1 MEYTSM
7 EYTNTIFN
15 YVEQNDPEI
24 WEQILAITRLHK
36 ISSVKKIFN
45 EHLKHVKD
53 IDIFNQNKKNVP
65 IFLLQFCKSMQRN
78 FLTPGDSFGTL
89 ATCRTTNVY
98 TQEALDKRHLKDQT
112 SNFQYSI
119 YPISNDLHFEI
130 YIYATLNQIFEL
142 TNRRKYTTIF
152 VKNVTIEELLNICPL
167 DTCYL
172 KLTKNQAYCLNNKP
186 VSLNLKNY
194 IITESF
200 VPGFLKII
208 QKSEHKHFFFRH
220 IHHENVVA
228 FTDLKYIYAKCGLVC
243 FAFNLRKIVKL
254 QFFKHMTVEN
264 KHEHDILNIL
274 IYLFYS
280 GVMLPINRNGLKK
293 NKNRS
298 GLDRTCFEAIKQI
311 LVSESLKEIDYL
323 VQSLIEEFFFG
334 QQVSVGTGYK
344 GFALILIHTLQKRM
358 QAKEDNQHL
367 RNKRKLA
374 NNENS
379 CLTKKIKH

>member
-1 MEYTSM
+1 M
-7 EYTNTIFN
+7 EYTNRIFN

-36 ISSVKKIFN
+36 ISYVKKIFN
-45 EHLKHVKD
+45 EHLKHLKD
-53 IDIFNQNKKNVP
+53 INVFNQNEKNIP

-89 ATCRTTNVY
+89 VTCRTTNVY

-130 YIYATLNQIFEL
+130 YIYTTLNQIFEL

-152 VKNVTIEELLNICPL
+152 FKNVTIKELLNICPL

-172 KLTKNQAYCLNNKP
+172 ELMQNQAYCLNNKR
-186 VSLNLKNY
+186 VCLNLKNY

-208 QKSEHKHFFFRH
+208 QKSEHKHFLFRH
-220 IHHENVVA
+220 INHENVVA
-228 FTDLKYIYAKCGLVC
+228 FSDLKYIYAKCGLVC

-254 QFFKHMTVEN
+254 QFFKHMAVEN
-264 KHEHDILNIL
+264 KHELDILNVL
-274 IYLFYS
+274 IYLYYS
-280 GVMLPINRNGLKK
+280 GIMLPINRNGLKK

-298 GLDRTCFEAIKQI
+298 GLDRICFEAIKQI
-311 LVSESLKEIDYL
+311 LVSESLKEIEYL
-323 VQSLIEEFFFG
+323 VQSLLELCYFG
-334 QQVSVGTGYK
+334 QQVDVGTGYK
-344 GFALILIHTLQKRM
+344 GFALILKHFLQKRM
-358 QAKEDNQHL
+358 QTKVDDQHF

-374 NNENS
+374 NGENT
-379 CLTKKIKH
+379 CLTKKQKIE

>member
-1 MEYTSM
+1 M

-98 TQEALDKRHLKDQT
+98 TQEALDKRHLKDQS